1 MLKLQLEHQRL
12 QLRQQ
17 QREQRRAERQ
27 QRLHALRW
35 LPIFVLAMIT
45 AIILIHALTHSVM
58 AFLLLGLAAFLW
70 IRHST
75 SGRRGG

>member
-1 MLKLQLEHQRL
+1 
-12 QLRQQ
+12 
-17 QREQRRAERQ
+17 
-27 QRLHALRW
+27 
-35 LPIFVLAMIT
+35 VLAMIT